1 MKKLFIPV
9 LAITSLLFSGC
20 IHETNETYEIV
31 KQGTDMSVYYI
42 DALGDDWLLSGT
54 EGQPGCYVY
63 QEFEFK
69 EITSTVLDK
78 GAVLVYMVDDA
89 GRDIILP
96 YVYPVDNGKELI
108 MQNIRYEVENGILTL
123 VIEWQDFRR
132 YIQGDYQFKVCIL
145 QPGKK

>member
-1 MKKLFIPV
+1 
-9 LAITSLLFSGC
+9 
-20 IHETNETYEIV
+20 
-31 KQGTDMSVYYI
+31 
-42 DALGDDWLLSGT
+42 
-54 EGQPGCYVY
+54 
-63 QEFEFK
+63 
-69 EITSTVLDK
+69 
-78 GAVLVYMVDDA
+78 MVDDA
-89 GRDIILP
+89 GRDNILP